1 MNVKNVLNQFEDL
14 LEVELSSLE
23 LETKLDDIVEFDSMV
38 KLSLIVMSDDDFGK
52 KLTAEQ
58 INEFVTVKDV
68 IDFLMA

>member
-1 MNVKNVLNQFEDL
+1 MNVENVLNQFEDS

-68 IDFLMA
+68 VDFLMA